1 MSRASALARG
11 RAMAQASMR
20 DTCLIERETGSTTD
34 PDTGATTPTWTQVYP
49 DPDDDSAEGLCRL
62 QERGGYPR
70 DIAVAP
76 DQPQLAINRELQL
89 PVSTSGAVRAGD
101 RVTITGCVN
110 DASMVGR
117 KMWLRGQ
124 PTKSEA
130 TARRFSLEEIAG

>member
-1 MSRASALARG
+1 MSRASVLARG
-11 RAMAQASMR
+11 RTAAQAGMT
-20 DTCLIERETGSTTD
+20 DTCLIERQGATTTD
-34 PDTGATTPTWTQVYP
+34 PDTGVVTPTWSTIYTG
-49 DPDDDSAEGLCRL
+49 ACRL

-70 DIAVAP
+70 DITTAP

-101 RVTITGCVN
+101 RATITAATN

-117 KMWLRGQ
+117 RMWLRGQ

-130 TARRFSLEEIAG
+130 TSRRFTLEEIAG